1 VSCGD
6 GAEVKAATKTL
17 DPGEAKMKTRSYR
30 DRVKPEGQKKLL
42 ALDGGGI
49 RGVIALEVLAR
60 IEEILRERSGRKN
73 LVLSDYFD
81 YMAGTSTGAI
91 IASCLSMGK
100 SVEEVTRFYCEN
112 GSAMF
117 SRAGILKRFWY
128 KFGDDSL
135 SNELKNIFGEETT
148 LGSDK
153 LQTLLMMVLR
163 NATTDSP

>member
-1 VSCGD
+1 
-6 GAEVKAATKTL
+6 
-17 DPGEAKMKTRSYR
+17 MKTRSYR
-30 DRVKPEGQKKLL
+30 DRLNAEGQKKLL

-60 IEEILRERSGRKN
+60 TEEILRERSGRKS

-91 IASCLSMGK
+91 IASCLSIGR
-100 SVEEVTRFYCEN
+100 SVAEVTKFYCEN

-128 KFGDDSL
+128 KFGDDNL
-135 SNELKNIFGEETT
+135 SNQLKAILGEDTT

-153 LQTLLMMVLR
+153 LQTLLMIILR
-163 NATTDSP
+163 NATTDSPWP